1 MTWGAAARMTNTTKE
16 KTMKNKN
23 PYNFCTLDDS
33 SDCASC
39 GLMGKLSCKWDR
51 NTLNG
56 FFCSRC
62 INFSCVGNTVP
73 KKEVDEYLRR
83 NPVMEKAWE
92 SSGYKIN

>member
-1 MTWGAAARMTNTTKE
+1 MTWGAAARMANTAKE

-39 GLMGKLSCKWDR
+39 DLMGKLSCKWDR

-56 FFCSRC
+56 FILSK
-62 INFSCVGNTVP
+62 STWLS
-73 KKEVDEYLRR
+73 Y
-83 NPVMEKAWE
+83 
-92 SSGYKIN
+92 SSGKGGEFRQ